1 MAIRTPAIRD
11 AARGALT
18 LWCCGLCALSA
29 TAVVGCGSDSG
40 SSVSYGGGGYTGGG
54 SASGGGGPSGQP
66 MVAVVDTGQT
76 FTSESMQG
84 GQGVGVFVEYQ
95 AGGHWSIQWTC
106 DTAITGLDCNFHIDA
121 TLTNALPVS
130 TDAGVDAA
138 GAAPSITNA
147 VAQLGSIT
155 DTDVQV
161 TPTEVFAGSNT
172 RSEVDAM
179 TFDAPPGAMV
189 TVDVKLNG
197 EESGAFFFFVQD
209 RTVNGGYKGVLSDPL
224 TFEPSSP

>member
-1 MAIRTPAIRD
+1 MAIRTRAMGD

-18 LWCCGLCALSA
+18 LGLCALSA
-29 TAVVGCGSDSG
+29 GVVGCGPDSG
-40 SSVSYGGGGYTGGG
+40 SSASYGGGGYAGGG
-54 SASGGGGPSGQP
+54 SASGSSGGGGQP
-66 MVAVVDTGQT
+66 MIAVLDTGQT

-106 DTAITGLDCNFHIDA
+106 DTAITGLDCNFDIDA
-121 TLTNALPVS
+121 TLTNAVPVS
-130 TDAGVDAA
+130 TDAGGDAA
-138 GAAPSITNA
+138 GAAEPSIMNA
-147 VAQLGSIT
+147 VAQFGSIT
-155 DTDVQV
+155 DTNVQA
-161 TPTEVFAGSNT
+161 TPTEVSAGSNT
-172 RSEVDAM
+172 RSDIDAL
-179 TFDAPPGAMV
+179 TFDAPPGAMI
-189 TVDVKLNG
+189 TVDAKLNG